1 MSKPIEPDE
10 TTDLVELDAMDV
22 GEWESEQHT
31 PQVADAKL
39 DELVKQTAAPPT
51 GMGPAKNNRHTQA
64 LPQATVRPAPP
75 RRPPTENPFDA
86 KTVRSPISVEQAA
99 AEIKAAQA
107 AKQAKEAAPPPPPPT
122 SKHTTPASAA
132 AGGIAIGRPTKLG
145 SQPLPRDGGGTPTPP
160 AGTTTAAASAAA
172 RSTQMGSQ
180 PLPRDGGKVA
190 TPPAGLPTAGV
201 SGSRTATPPAGT
213 ATPPAGSPTRPGTAP
228 GIAARRTTPIAGVP
242 VGPAPRPGTDPGPR
256 QKQRLGTEPGAPAK
270 RTTAIAGVP
279 ITPTPSRATPP
290 AGSPTVAKRTTPIAG
305 VPVAAMA
312 AAPAPLS
319 PGAVRLATP
328 SAGVKQS
335 PPPPQDFDADSEG
348 WSLPDAD
355 ESDIYEIAT
364 ALPTPLVA
372 RPPSAHDDLAVGS
385 DPPNAFALPRN
396 DDDDDEE
403 TGFHAGDGDEDTGLE
418 DELVDDFELPQDAVV
433 APNPIVA
440 APPPSASSKATLM
453 GHETAGKAL
462 PSEPT
467 VVAAAP
473 ASPAV
478 APTGT
483 QHGADAPRPAS
494 AVGDAPPTRAPD
506 ETQPMAGAYQAP
518 ALTPNVQLAAAA
530 QLPTG
535 APPTYPPAHGFP
547 DAVAQAR
554 SERSV
559 LPASTGSGG
568 TQMPFDLLPSH
579 RQEETPIPRRDER
592 HRRTDTFRAVGGR
605 SKAVYVVGGVLGL
618 AAIVAIALFA
628 TRKPSGSTPVADQ
641 GSARGSADGSGPVA
655 SADGADTTGT
665 DTTGTD
671 TTGTDTTA
679 TDPAGTPDTAGTDP
693 TGAAG
698 TDTTTS
704 TDPTGT
710 TGARTTGTT
719 GARPTGTTGTRP
731 TGTTKTRPTGT
742 KGKTKGKPKA
752 NPTGATGTTTVAVAE
767 PVENTTAREQ
777 AKAAYNAGN
786 QRLFAGDPQGAIRAY
801 REALSLMPGYAPG
814 YRGLGLAYEQA
825 GDKANAVKALQQ
837 YVKAAP
843 TAKDVEKI
851 KQRIAIMQR

>member
-1 MSKPIEPDE
+1 MSKPIAPDE
-10 TTDLVELDAMDV
+10 ATDLVELDAMDV

-39 DELVKQTAAPPT
+39 DALVKQTAAPPT

-64 LPQATVRPAPP
+64 LPQATIRPAPP
-75 RRPPTENPFDA
+75 RTPPGENPFDA

-107 AKQAKEAAPPPPPPT
+107 ARQAKEAAPPPPPPT

-145 SQPLPRDGGGTPTPP
+145 SQPLPRDGG
-160 AGTTTAAASAAA
+160 
-172 RSTQMGSQ
+172 
-180 PLPRDGGKVA
+180 KVA
-190 TPPAGLPTAGV
+190 TPPAGLPTTGV
-201 SGSRTATPPAGT
+201 SRSREAPPPAGT
-213 ATPPAGSPTRPGTAP
+213 TTAARPATPAAGSPARPGTAP
-228 GIAARRTTPIAGVP
+228 GAPAKRTTPIAGVP
-242 VGPAPRPGTDPGPR
+242 VTPAPRPGTDPGPR

-290 AGSPTVAKRTTPIAG
+290 AGSPAVVRRTTPIAG
-305 VPVAAMA
+305 VPVAT
-312 AAPAPLS
+312 APLS

-364 ALPTPLVA
+364 DLPKPLA
-372 RPPSAHDDLAVGS
+372 TRPPSAHDDLAVGS
-385 DPPNAFALPRN
+385 DPPNAFALPS
-396 DDDDDEE
+396 DDDEE
-403 TGFHAGDGDEDTGLE
+403 TGFHAEPGDEDTGLE
-418 DELVDDFELPQDAVV
+418 DELVDDFELPQDAVM
-433 APNPIVA
+433 APNPIMAASAPVPA
-440 APPPSASSKATLM
+440 APPPRVGSKATLM
-453 GHETAGKAL
+453 GHEAAGTAL

-467 VVAAAP
+467 IVATAP
-473 ASPAV
+473 AAPAV
-478 APTGT
+478 APTGM
-483 QHGADAPRPAS
+483 QHGADAPRPA
-494 AVGDAPPTRAPD
+494 AVAGDAPPTQAPD
-506 ETQPMAGAYQAP
+506 TDFGPTGTQQAAASYQPPAGATQPMAGAYQAP

-530 QLPTG
+530 QLTTRAPAT
-535 APPTYPPAHGFP
+535 APPAPGIP

-554 SERSV
+554 SERSA
-559 LPASTGSGG
+559 LPAAAGSGG
-568 TQMPFDLLPSH
+568 AQMPFDLLPSH
-579 RQEETPIPRRDER
+579 RQDETPVPKRDER
-592 HRRTDTFRAVGGR
+592 HRRTDSFRAVGGR
-605 SKAVYVVGGVLGL
+605 SKAGYVIGGVLGL

-628 TRKPSGSTPVADQ
+628 TRSPSDSTPVADQ
-641 GSARGSADGSGPVA
+641 GAARGSADGSGQVA
-655 SADGADTTGT
+655 LGAGT
-665 DTTGTD
+665 DTPGTD
-671 TTGTDTTA
+671 TPGTDPTGTDTTA
-679 TDPAGTPDTAGTDP
+679 TDTAGTTGTAGTDP
-693 TGAAG
+693 TGATG
-698 TDTTTS
+698 TDPTGTTS

-719 GARPTGTTGTRP
+719 GTRTTGTRPTGTTGTRP

-742 KGKTKGKPKA
+742 KGKTKGKTKT
-752 NPTGATGTTTVAVAE
+752 NPTGATGTTTVATAE
-767 PVENTTAREQ
+767 PPENTTAREQ